1 MKNSKRLLALA
12 LMVLMLAGALAG
24 CGGSSSAP
32 AAEAPAEEAAPATE
46 APAEAP
52 ADEGAAAYT
61 IKIGYAPGGL
71 DRTESAEIMYA
82 ETFKEYVEDATDGGI
97 TVELYPSSSLGTENE
112 VITAIAAGT
121 VEMGIYD
128 LSLLSNFE
136 PKAQVFLMPGAFNN
150 SDEVNAIIDSDFARE
165 MFDAQEASSGIKV
178 LGGASKGLRNFTSVK
193 KELKTKDDAAGMI
206 FRVLGSDIY
215 TVMVE
220 SLSASPV
227 VMAGSEVYTA
237 MQNGVIDGHE
247 NTITNILQDG
257 TYEVHKYM
265 VMDGH
270 SPSVNIYYMSSSFFN
285 SLPADYQQII
295 LDANEYCTGLARE
308 VVDAITES
316 GAQTFLDAGMSI
328 YYPTEEE
335 LADWHNAYGPACE
348 EYLRGALGDEIVDEF
363 LTSVEALRG

>member
-1 MKNSKRLLALA
+1 MKTKMLVALGLALL
-12 LMVLMLAGALAG
+12 LMVSVFAQ
-24 CGGSSSAP
+24 P
-32 AAEAPAEEAAPATE
+32 AFAEET
-46 APAEAP
+46 
-52 ADEGAAAYT
+52 YT

-71 DRTESAEIMYA
+71 DRTQSAEIMYA
-82 ETFKEYVEDATDGGI
+82 ETFKEYVEEKSNGAI
-97 TVELYPSSSLGTENE
+97 KVELYPSSSLGTENE

-128 LSLLSNFE
+128 LSLLSNFA
-136 PKAQVFLMPGAFNN
+136 PNAQVFLMPGAFTN
-150 SDEVNAIIDSDFARE
+150 SEEVNKMIDSEWAQKFFA
-165 MFDAQEASSGIKV
+165 DQEATSGIKV

-193 KELKTKDDAAGMI
+193 KEIKTVPDVKGMT
-206 FRVLGSDIY
+206 FRVLGSEIY

-220 SLSASPV
+220 SLSATPV

-285 SLPADYQQII
+285 SLPEDLQKIVM
-295 LDANEYCTGLARE
+295 DANTYCTEKARE
-308 VVDAITES
+308 VVDEITET
-316 GAQTFLDAGMSI
+316 GTQTFLDAGMSI
-328 YYPTEEE
+328 YYPTDEE
-335 LADWHNAYGPACE
+335 LAEWHAAYQGPCE
-348 EYLRGALGDEIVDEF
+348 AYLRSALGEEF
-363 LTSVEALRG
+363 VEEFMENLSAIR

>member
-1 MKNSKRLLALA
+1 MKKTIMLILALC
-12 LMVLMLAGALAG
+12 MLLSLAG
-24 CGGSSSAP
+24 CGRQGSST
-32 AAEAPAEEAAPATE
+32 AESPEQTASV
-46 APAEAP
+46 P
-52 ADEGAAAYT
+52 ADAATTPTASYT

-71 DRTESAEIMYA
+71 EPTQSAEIMYA
-82 ETFKEYVEDATDGGI
+82 ETFKEYVEQATEGAVK
-97 TVELYPSSSLGTENE
+97 VELYPSSSLGTENE

-128 LSLLSNFE
+128 LSLLSNFAPE
-136 PKAQVFLMPGAFNN
+136 AQALLMPGAFET
-150 SDEVNAIIDSDFARE
+150 SEEVNGVIDSQWAKDFFER
-165 MFDAQEASSGIKV
+165 QEQSSGIKV
-178 LGGASKGLRNFTSVK
+178 LGGASKGLRNFTSVS
-193 KELKTKDDAAGMI
+193 KELKTVDDAKGMT

-220 SLSASPV
+220 SLSATPV

-270 SPSVNIYYMSSSFFN
+270 SPSVNIYYMSSSFFS
-285 SLPADYQQII
+285 SLPEEYQQAI
-295 LDANEYCTGLARE
+295 LDANEIATEKARE

-316 GAQTFLDAGMSI
+316 GEQIFIDAGMSI

-335 LADWHNAYGPACE
+335 LAQWHAAYKQPCE
-348 EYLRGALGDEIVDEF
+348 DYLRGEIGDEFVDEM
-363 LTSVEALRG
+363 LATLDSIRQS